1 MLLTVSHPVPL
12 GHIFIATTACSRH
25 SVNVGPMMQFLLLE
39 SHVSLHTNEE
49 KNSSSLINLDA
60 KESPASEMTDG
71 LYIYVKH

>member
-1 MLLTVSHPVPL
+1 
-12 GHIFIATTACSRH
+12 
-25 SVNVGPMMQFLLLE
+25 MMKFLLLE

-71 LYIYVKH
+71 PYIYVKH